1 MTEDYKDYKDYKDY
15 IDGKEFETYA
25 TLNDSYKLIAEVGM
39 LNFLLSLY
47 NEKQSRLLTIEEQE
61 AMQVLHNSWEL

>member
-1 MTEDYKDYKDYKDY
+1 MTEDYKDYV
-15 IDGKEFETYA
+15 EFGTFA
-25 TLNDSYKLIAEVGM
+25 TLNDAHELIKQVGM

-47 NEKQSRLLTIEEQE
+47 TEKQSRLLTIEEQE

>member
-1 MTEDYKDYKDYKDY
+1 MTEDYKDY

-25 TLNDSYKLIAEVGM
+25 TLNDAYKLIDEVGM

-47 NEKQSRLLTIEEQE
+47 SEKQSRLLTIEEQE